1 MKPRT
6 AHSFGGM
13 RRYLQQSRTQVFIF
27 VEGRD
32 LDPQVYGAICAS
44 VCANS
49 GKSYEIVIA
58 DRINGA
64 GGGKGILTD
73 LHQYLAANNSLV
85 DRTQAQAKLV
95 MIYLDKDVGDLLKTL
110 KLSAHIVYTTQ
121 HCIENHLFIEG
132 DFVRSLA
139 TAGSLDLNLVRA
151 RVADANGWRNR
162 SANCWREWVALCILA
177 EKLSLSHPATYRRA
191 STLNNP
197 ADSPTDPGALA
208 ACVAEMEAR
217 SGLSHDEFGRK
228 LAAAN
233 RIVSTL
239 NQRGGHDL
247 VFKGKWYTYF
257 ALRELELTAP
267 LFNRNG
273 APDRLMGSLIAT
285 TNFDGQWVEHFRKPL
300 RDALAAL

>member
-13 RRYLQQSRTQVFIF
+13 RRYMQQSRTQVFIY

-32 LDPQVYGAICAS
+32 LDPQIYGAICAT

-49 GKSYEIVIA
+49 GRTYEVVVA
-58 DRINGA
+58 DRINDA

-73 LHQYLAANNSLV
+73 FHTYLANNNSLL
-85 DRTQAQAKLV
+85 DRTQAEAKLV

-110 KLSAHIVYTTQ
+110 KSSAHIVYTTL
-121 HCIENHLFIEG
+121 HSIENHLFIEG

-139 TAGSLDLNLVRA
+139 TAGSLDLNVVRA
-151 RVADANGWRNR
+151 RVTNANEWRNR

-177 EKLSLSHPATYRRA
+177 EKLSLSHPATYSRS

-197 ADSPTDPGALA
+197 ADSPTDPGVLA

-217 SGLSHDEFGRK
+217 SGLSHHEFDRK

-233 RIVSTL
+233 RLVDTL
-239 NQRGGHDL
+239 NHRGMHDL
-247 VFKGKWYTYF
+247 VFKGKWYSHF

-267 LFNRNG
+267 FFNKNG
-273 APDRLMGSLIAT
+273 AADRLMGSLITT
-285 TNFDGQWVEHFRKPL
+285 TNFDGLWVEHFRKPL
-300 RDALAAL
+300 RDAIAAL